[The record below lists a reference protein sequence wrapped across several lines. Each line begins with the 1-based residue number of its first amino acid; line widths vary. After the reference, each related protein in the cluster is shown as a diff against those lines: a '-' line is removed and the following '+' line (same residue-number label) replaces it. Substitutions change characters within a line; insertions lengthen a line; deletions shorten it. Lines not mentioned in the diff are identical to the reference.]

1 MGKIVIDPITR
12 IEGHLK
18 IEAVIENGVVKEA
31 KSAGM
36 LWRGIEVLL
45 RGRDPR
51 DAQRVT
57 QRICGVCP
65 TAHATASTL
74 NLDSED
80 NIVSN
85 STEGFNLG
93 FSYKRGRFFY
103 YEVGARYNYR
113 AFSVSGVSDESNS
126 TAESNFSVST
136 LDLPITGG
144 INITSFADRL
154 IGLRVF
160 VSAIPSFL
168 VSQDIDE
175 LPLEKDDI
183 NNFMLYGQGGIG
195 IDITVFFIEIGY
207 NYGFSNLINDIDS
220 ESITSNP
227 GQAYLNIGFR
237 F

>member
-1 MGKIVIDPITR
+1 M
-12 IEGHLK
+12 
-18 IEAVIENGVVKEA
+18 
-31 KSAGM
+31 SAG
-36 LWRGIEVLL
+36 LGLN
-45 RGRDPR
+45 
-51 DAQRVT
+51 
-57 QRICGVCP
+57 
-65 TAHATASTL
+65 TL